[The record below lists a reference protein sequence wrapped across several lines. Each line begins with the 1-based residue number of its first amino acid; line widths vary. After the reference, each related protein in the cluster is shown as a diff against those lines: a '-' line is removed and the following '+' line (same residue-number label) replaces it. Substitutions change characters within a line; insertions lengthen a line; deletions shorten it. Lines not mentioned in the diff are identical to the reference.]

1 MPVPAGKRATR
12 TAFPAARYRLGDL
25 GAGPAA
31 RIIPRMSENQPQIM
45 RHVIAA
51 LVTNEPG
58 VLAQVAGMFA
68 ARGFNIDS
76 LVVGR
81 TENPELSRMTIVV
94 NGDNAVLE
102 QVRKQLQKLVPVV
115 KVVDYHDAAFVERD
129 MMLVQV
135 STAAGNGG
143 EGPSRR
149 SEIIELANLFRAK
162 VVDVGADRVM
172 VELAGT
178 EEKLE
183 AFVELIQPFGII
195 ELARTGVIAMPRG
208 SGAAGK
214 EGKPAT
220 ARAGRGKGKG
230 GTKGPEIDPR
240 HLPPG

>member
-1 MPVPAGKRATR
+1 MSPMQAQAT
-12 TAFPAARYRLGDL
+12 
-25 GAGPAA
+25 
-31 RIIPRMSENQPQIM
+31 SVM

-94 NGDNAVLE
+94 IGDAAVLE

-115 KVVDYHDAAFVERD
+115 KVVDYQDVAFVERD
-129 MMLVQV
+129 LVIVQVNTRDGDNPTAHRTAVIQVAQIFRANIVDLSPDRMMLEL
-135 STAAGNGG
+135 GG
-143 EGPSRR
+143 
-149 SEIIELANLFRAK
+149 A
-162 VVDVGADRVM
+162 
-172 VELAGT
+172 

-183 AFVELIQPFGII
+183 AFVEQVKPFGLI

-208 SGAAGK
+208 NSDGTRRAIRSGLVRIADMPQHDDDAL
-214 EGKPAT
+214 
-220 ARAGRGKGKG
+220 
-230 GTKGPEIDPR
+230 DPGD
-240 HLPPG
+240 LPPG